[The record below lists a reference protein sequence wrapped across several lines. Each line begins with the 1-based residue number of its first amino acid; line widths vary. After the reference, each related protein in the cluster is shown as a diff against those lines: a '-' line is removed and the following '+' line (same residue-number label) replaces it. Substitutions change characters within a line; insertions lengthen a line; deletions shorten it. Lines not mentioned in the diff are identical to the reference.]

1 MDRLKRAVIFVN
13 GVMADPAGVRAQL
26 RAEDY
31 LVAVDGGLRH
41 MQTLGIMPRL
51 LIGDLDSL
59 DSQDVQSLRDAGVE
73 VEIYPQEK
81 DQTDLE
87 LALERIARQDFSEIR
102 IVAALGGR
110 LDQTLA
116 NLYMLELPALKNI
129 DVRLDDGRE
138 EIFIIRGRAEI
149 RGQPGDTVSLLA
161 MDGCTR
167 GILTEGLRYPLQGE
181 TLCQSRSRGVSNEL
195 LADTATVVVRSG
207 RLLCIHTRRRDDA
220 EMMKPAAG
228 SDFSSP

>member
-1 MDRLKRAVIFVN
+1 MEERKRAVIFVN
-13 GVMADPAGVRAQL
+13 GVMADPAGIRAQI
-26 RAEDY
+26 RQDDF

-41 MQTLGIMPRL
+41 LQELGLTPRL

-59 DSQDVQSLRDAGVE
+59 ETDDVQNLREAGVE
-73 VEIYPQEK
+73 VEIFPREK

-87 LALERIARQDFSEIR
+87 LALERVAKGGFTEIR

-116 NLYMLELPALKNI
+116 NLYMLELPALKGL

-149 RGQPGDTVSLLA
+149 NGQPGDTVSLLS

-167 GILTEGLRYPLQGE
+167 GILTEQLRYPLRGE
-181 TLCQSRSRGVSNEL
+181 TLCQNRSRGISNEM
-195 LADTATVVVRSG
+195 LAETAIVQVRSG
-207 RLLCIHTRRRDDA
+207 RLLCIHTRRGQT
-220 EMMKPAAG
+220 AG
-228 SDFSSP
+228 

>member
-1 MDRLKRAVIFVN
+1 MEGQKRAVIFAN
-13 GVMADPAGVRAQL
+13 GVMADPAGVRAML

-41 MQTLGIMPRL
+41 MQSLGITPRL

-59 DSQDVQSLRDAGVE
+59 NTPDVQALREAGVE

-87 LALERIARQDFSEIR
+87 LALERIAKQNFAQIR

-116 NLYMLELPALKNI
+116 NLYMLELPALKEI

-138 EIFIIRGRAEI
+138 EIFIIRRRAEI
-149 RGQPGDTVSLLA
+149 NGQPGDTVSLLA

-167 GILTEGLRYPLQGE
+167 GILTEGLRYPLRGE
-181 TLCQSRSRGVSNEL
+181 TLCQSSSRGVSNEL
-195 LADTATVVVRSG
+195 LSETATVIVRSG
-207 RLLCIHTRRRDDA
+207 RLLCIHTRRGQAD
-220 EMMKPAAG
+220 G
-228 SDFSSP
+228 G

>member
-1 MDRLKRAVIFVN
+1 MEQSERAVIFVN
-13 GVMADPAGVRAQL
+13 GVMADPAGVRSWL
-26 RAEDY
+26 GDDDY
-31 LVAVDGGLRH
+31 LVAVDGGLLH
-41 MQTLGIMPRL
+41 MHALGIRPHL

-59 DSQDVQSLRDAGVE
+59 ENQDVQSLREAGVE
-73 VEIYPQEK
+73 VEIYPREK

-87 LALERIARQDFSEIR
+87 LALERVAGQKFKEIR

-116 NLYMLELPALKNI
+116 NLYMLELPALKDI

-138 EIFIIRGRAEI
+138 EIFIIRERAEI

-167 GILTEGLRYPLQGE
+167 GILTEGLRYPLRGE

-195 LADTATVVVRSG
+195 LAEIATVVVRSG
-207 RLLCIHTRRRDDA
+207 RLLCIHTRRKDH
-220 EMMKPAAG
+220 AG
-228 SDFSSP
+228 N